1 MFAMMLLI
9 FQLSDVLSPAD
20 VVRRS
25 IIDRDKS
32 ASFSKV
38 EGFRTEGI
46 FRMIF
51 WKSASCSAGD
61 NTSIIIFTVILR
73 NLNCVALRYVSDAR

>member
-32 ASFSKV
+32 ASSSNV
-38 EGFRTEGI
+38 EGSRTEGI

-61 NTSIIIFTVILR
+61 NTSIFIFTDLVCHH
-73 NLNCVALRYVSDAR
+73 N

>member
-32 ASFSKV
+32 ASSSKV
-38 EGFRTEGI
+38 EGSRTEGI
-46 FRMIF
+46 FR
-51 WKSASCSAGD
+51 
-61 NTSIIIFTVILR
+61 IIF
-73 NLNCVALRYVSDAR
+73 

>member
-38 EGFRTEGI
+38 EGFRTEAI

-51 WKSASCSAGD
+51 WKSSSCSAGD
-61 NTSIIIFTVILR
+61 NTSIFVFASLVWHM
-73 NLNCVALRYVSDAR
+73 N